1 MFLINSKGLILKLQ
15 RKSLIG
21 FLLLTAQI
29 RNANTRWDRESVI
42 SCTVKTL
49 GYSLDK
55 HLDSQ
60 TSAKLCF
67 LSIPDLCWH
76 IPYSILTTE
85 VQAGILNLCPHC
97 MQGLVSASQVAEV
110 LCLDVLFALCASACS
125 SELHHCKK
133 QDFFFTNSK
142 RRASWH
148 QTFWSCW
155 SFLQNLNDMF
165 SPLSFF

>member
-110 LCLDVLFALCASACS
+110 LCLDVLFALCASGCS
-125 SELHHCKK
+125 SELQHCKM
-133 QDFFFTNSK
+133 QDFCFTDSK

-148 QTFWSCW
+148 QTFWSWW